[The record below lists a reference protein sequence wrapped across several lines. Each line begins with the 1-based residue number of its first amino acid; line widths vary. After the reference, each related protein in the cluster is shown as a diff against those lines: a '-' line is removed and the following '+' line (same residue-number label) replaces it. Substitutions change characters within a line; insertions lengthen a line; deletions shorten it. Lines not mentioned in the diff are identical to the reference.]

1 MFKKW
6 LKDNSIEIYLTNNEG
21 KSVFAER
28 FIRTLNN
35 KIYRRMAAVSKN
47 VYTDELDGKWI
58 IVNEYNNT
66 YHTIK
71 MKPVDVKDIAYIFSS
86 KDPKFNDG
94 DHVRISKHKK
104 VFAKGY
110 TPNWSEE
117 VFGIS

>member
-6 LKDNSIEIYLTNNEG
+6 LKDNSIEIYFTNNEG

-28 FIRTLNN
+28 FIRTFNN
-35 KIYRRMAAVSKN
+35 KIYKRMAAISKN
-47 VYTDELDGKWI
+47 VYTDELDDKWI

-71 MKPVDVKDIAYIFSS
+71 MKPVDVAYIFSS
-86 KDPKFNDG
+86 KDPKFNNG
-94 DHVRISKHKK
+94 DNVRISKHKK

-110 TPNWSEE
+110 TPNWSE